1 MTMMRTNQARCEKLY
16 HPENTPGPSGDDD
29 DDDSVVIN
37 WSSMS
42 KDSVRQ
48 TLQILFWK
56 WFKYYDNGIHSQN
69 YNNKNTKTT
78 GDKCQN
84 DNLFTLSLILPK
96 YSRKPC
102 LPWGPCPSPLYPA
115 KCKTFGKINNLNLFH
130 KVAYGL
136 IFGQL
141 SLYLMSGIGL

>member
-56 WFKYYDNGIHSQN
+56 WFKYYDNGIHIQN
-69 YNNKNTKTT
+69 CNN
-78 GDKCQN
+78 
-84 DNLFTLSLILPK
+84 
-96 YSRKPC
+96 
-102 LPWGPCPSPLYPA
+102 
-115 KCKTFGKINNLNLFH
+115 
-130 KVAYGL
+130 
-136 IFGQL
+136 
-141 SLYLMSGIGL
+141 